1 MVIFVAVFHWQYL
14 RARLSRGA
22 IVSPMS
28 IHSFFAA
35 SAEAAEGA
43 AEHSEIN
50 PYFYGGTALVVLL
63 LALFFVTRLN
73 LNR

>member
-1 MVIFVAVFHWQYL
+1 M
-14 RARLSRGA
+14 
-22 IVSPMS
+22 SPMS